1 MRVRIPCGD
10 NLSGFDRRV
19 LTNSNQRAV
28 GELITLAL
36 AALCVIDNQFTGSR
50 HYDKLAFD
58 VFHRLHVVQMHSTGV
73 LHLNAVVSR
82 RA

>member
-1 MRVRIPCGD
+1 MWRQSVI
-10 NLSGFDRRV
+10 F
-19 LTNSNQRAV
+19 TNSDQRAV

-73 LHLNAVVSR
+73 LYLNAVVGR